1 MHEVAIAR
9 ELVATAV
16 RSAEAAGLERVTRLQ
31 VELGRA
37 AGVAPDALSLAL
49 QIVGEGTIAG
59 RAAVEFTGEGAGA
72 HAHDPDAP
80 HDDTLETAAL
90 HGAIR
95 LAWIEGE

>member
-9 ELVATAV
+9 ELLETAV

-31 VELGRA
+31 VELGRE

-49 QIVGEGTIAG
+49 QIVGEGTIADC
-59 RAAVEFTGEGAGA
+59 AAVEFTGEGAAA
-72 HAHDPDAP
+72 HAHDPGAA
-80 HDDTLETAAL
+80 HDDAFETAAL
-90 HGAIR
+90 RGAIR

>member
-9 ELVATAV
+9 ELVTTAV

-31 VELGRA
+31 IELGHD

-49 QIVGEGTIAG
+49 QIVGEGTIAN

-72 HAHDPDAP
+72 HTCDPDSP
-80 HDDTLETAAL
+80 HDDLFEAAARR
-90 HGAIR
+90 GAIR